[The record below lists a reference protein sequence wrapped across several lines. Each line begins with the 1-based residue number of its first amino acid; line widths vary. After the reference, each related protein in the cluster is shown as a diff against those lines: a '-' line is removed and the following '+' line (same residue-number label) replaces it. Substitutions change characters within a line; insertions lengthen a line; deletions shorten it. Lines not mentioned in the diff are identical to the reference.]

1 MKFAVIG
8 DIHSNIYA
16 LESVLEDIKNKDVD
30 YVISTGDLV
39 GYLPFPNEVVELI
52 RSNHILSVQ
61 GNHDKFIGGS
71 QYLSKEVI
79 DKLSESEIKANASAA
94 YTNSTITDKNREYLR
109 NMPSRIRIMIDGLR
123 ILVVHGSPRRI
134 DEYIYEDSQNI
145 KDIAYEVDADVVISG
160 HTHIPF
166 CSIVEGKHFINAGS
180 AGKPKHGNAN
190 ATYVIVDVTRGKIT
204 PEIIEVP
211 YDVDKIAELVEQSNM
226 FDKKLSDM
234 LRKGY

>member
-1 MKFAVIG
+1 MKFAVLG

-16 LESVLEDIKNKDVD
+16 LESVLKDIKNRDVD
-30 YVISTGDLV
+30 FVISTGDLV
-39 GYLPFPNEVVELI
+39 GYLPFPNEVIDLI
-52 RSNHILSVQ
+52 RSSHILSVQ
-61 GNHDKFIGGS
+61 GNHDRFIGDS
-71 QYLSKEVI
+71 EYLSNETV

-94 YTNSTITDKNREYLR
+94 FTNSTIADKNREYLR
-109 NMPSRIRIMIDGLR
+109 NMPSEIRIMIDGLR
-123 ILVVHGSPRRI
+123 VLVVHGSPRRI

-145 KDIAYEVDADVVISG
+145 KDIANEVDADIIISG

-166 CSIVEGKHFINAGS
+166 YRIVEGKHFINAGS

-190 ATYVIVDVTRGKIT
+190 ATYVIVDVTKGKIT
-204 PEIIEVP
+204 SEILEVP
-211 YDVDKIAELVEQSNM
+211 YDLDKIAEAIEQSNM